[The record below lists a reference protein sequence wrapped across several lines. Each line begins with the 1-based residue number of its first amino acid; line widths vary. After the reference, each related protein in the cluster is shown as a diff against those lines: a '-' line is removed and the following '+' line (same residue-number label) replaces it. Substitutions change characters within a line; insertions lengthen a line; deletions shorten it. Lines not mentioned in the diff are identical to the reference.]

1 MASYLQRSGA
11 VWQIEPLTATLPD
24 HATVIP
30 LYDENDFI
38 YEVLHSIKRALNHSP
53 EPVAI
58 ILVINEPLNAPA
70 ESIQNNRELLQSL
83 RANDGKFDGGLAVG
97 RELFFIDLTDKE
109 LPDKHRTVGNARKSG
124 FDSFLAQSDGKVTDK
139 KRLLFSLDAD
149 TLVSENYFESSFEW
163 FTRHPKTGGA
173 VIPFEHR
180 TDGFSAEQKNAVLR
194 YEYYLWD
201 YALKLR
207 NCGSRYGYWC
217 IGSAF
222 FCNGAD
228 YMACGGMRRNA
239 AGEDF
244 YFLQALTK
252 VAPLGIVPDCQV
264 FPAGR
269 ISHRVPFGTGPAV
282 ARQLAGEEQK
292 LFNDGIFAL
301 LKEFFTAVNQS
312 DFDILSQDITP
323 LAPAELQE
331 FFRTV
336 DFSVVWA
343 KIVSNSPRN
352 AEALRKNLHNFCDGF
367 FILKFAHFLEEKY
380 PLCFPRV
387 PLPADDEL
395 PSGVQ
400 ELRSQFI

>member
-1 MASYLQRSGA
+1 M
-11 VWQIEPLTATLPD
+11 
-24 HATVIP
+24 VIP
-30 LYDENDFI
+30 VYDENDSI
-38 YEVLHSIKRALNHSP
+38 YQTLASVKAALQRSP
-53 EPVAI
+53 EPVKVL
-58 ILVINEPLNAPA
+58 LVINEPANAPENA
-70 ESIQNNRELLQSL
+70 RQNNRRLLESL
-83 RANDGKFDGGLAVG
+83 KKNDGKYDGGLSVND
-97 RELFFIDLTDKE
+97 ELLFIDLTDKDI
-109 LPDKHRTVGNARKSG
+109 PIKYRNVGNARKAG
-124 FDSFLAQSDGKVTDK
+124 FDTALAQSDGKVTDK
-139 KRLLFSLDAD
+139 KRLFFSLDAD
-149 TLVSENYFESSFEW
+149 TLVSENYFESTFAW
-163 FTRHPKTGGA
+163 FAQHPGSGGA

-180 TDGFSAEQKNAVLR
+180 TEGFSAGQKSAVLR

-222 FCNGAD
+222 FCNAAD

-244 YFLQALTK
+244 YFLQALNK
-252 VAPLGIVPDCQV
+252 VAPLGIVPDCRV
-264 FPAGR
+264 YPAGR

-292 LFNDGIFAL
+292 LYHDGIFAV

-312 DFDILSQDITP
+312 SFDILSQEITP

-331 FFRTV
+331 FFLTV
-336 DFSVVWA
+336 DFAGVWA
-343 KIVSNSPRN
+343 KIVRNSPRN
-352 AEALRKNLHNFCDGF
+352 ADALRQNLHNFCDGF

-380 PLCFPRV
+380 PLRFPRM